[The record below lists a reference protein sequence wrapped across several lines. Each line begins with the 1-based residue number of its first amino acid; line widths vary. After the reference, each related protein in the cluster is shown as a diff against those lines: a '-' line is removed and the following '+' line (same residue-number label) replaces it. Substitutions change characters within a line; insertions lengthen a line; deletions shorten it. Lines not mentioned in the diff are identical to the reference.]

1 VFQHTLAESW
11 VLLLVGEQLENYPYE
26 HSMVEHVDVC
36 PLSDAL
42 MGNCL
47 SSLDQVGSRMGRV
60 FELCRRVTATITTAA
75 TTTRQQRRDN
85 DDNDDNH
92 DGDDNN
98 DDDDKRKVTI
108 SRCAREAQ

>member
-42 MGNCL
+42 MGNRL
-47 SSLDQVGSRMGRV
+47 SSLHQVGSRIGIV
-60 FELCRRVTATITTAA
+60 FELRR
-75 TTTRQQRRDN
+75 
-85 DDNDDNH
+85 
-92 DGDDNN
+92 
-98 DDDDKRKVTI
+98 
-108 SRCAREAQ
+108 